1 MLKFRKGKHSAL
13 FDWNVHQ
20 HQCISISKSVSV
32 QQQQCISISASALV
46 HQKAYLLI
54 QNLVSIH
61 IEHVEHLAEVVL
73 RLAITEE
80 VEENQHCG
88 HGCKVI

>member
-1 MLKFRKGKHSAL
+1 MPCCQVTQ
-13 FDWNVHQ
+13 N
-20 HQCISISKSVSV
+20 
-32 QQQQCISISASALV
+32 
-46 HQKAYLLI
+46 LLAI
-54 QNLVSIH
+54 HIHIHAIKNLVSIH